1 MGLSPTHLHFRDGPL
16 LSRLITH
23 MANPLKC
30 DLCSKP
36 ATVHLTQIVNSKI
49 HKVDLCEACAQAK
62 GVTDP
67 SGFSLADLLLKASLN
82 PEPGGDVRCES
93 CGFTAQDFKKTGR
106 FGCPACYGHFQGLL
120 EPLLETMHKGSEHT
134 GKIPQRALARKSLYE
149 RLTRLETDLDQAIK
163 AERFE
168 DAARYR
174 DELSQARSAATRPAQ
189 DKHEN

>member
-1 MGLSPTHLHFRDGPL
+1 
-16 LSRLITH
+16 
-23 MANPLKC
+23 
-30 DLCSKP
+30 
-36 ATVHLTQIVNSKI
+36 
-49 HKVDLCEACAQAK
+49 
-62 GVTDP
+62 
-67 SGFSLADLLLKASLN
+67 
-82 PEPGGDVRCES
+82 VRCES
-93 CGFTAQDFKKTGR
+93 VRFTAQDFKKTGR

-174 DELSQARSAATRPAQ
+174 DEINQVQVGGHPAAQ
-189 DKHEN
+189 DKP